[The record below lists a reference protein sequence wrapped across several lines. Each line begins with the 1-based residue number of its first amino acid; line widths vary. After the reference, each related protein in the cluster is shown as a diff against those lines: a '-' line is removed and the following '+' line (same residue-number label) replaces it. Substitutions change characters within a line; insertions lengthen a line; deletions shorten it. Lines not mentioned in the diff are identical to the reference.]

1 MRKLHIAR
9 IGYNAVS
16 VIFCL
21 AAVLY
26 LLFPQLPPL
35 ALCIFSGL
43 LLLIYGIIKI
53 VGYFSEDLFCLAFR
67 YDLAFGLLLLAAGI
81 LLLVRHKTAVEYLP
95 GGFGWMV
102 LLDCFFKIQ
111 MSEEAKKFGLEQWS
125 TISAAAVITG
135 IIGLF
140 LILSFSRQ
148 NAARILM
155 ILALLSEGSLN
166 HCVVK
171 LTVKNPEAHPAL
183 HQDQP

>member
-67 YDLAFGLLLLAAGI
+67 YDLAFGLLLLPAGCG
-81 LLLVRHKTAVEYLP
+81 R
-95 GGFGWMV
+95 MR
-102 LLDCFFKIQ
+102 
-111 MSEEAKKFGLEQWS
+111 LEGKLG
-125 TISAAAVITG
+125 VM
-135 IIGLF
+135 
-140 LILSFSRQ
+140 LSH
-148 NAARILM
+148 L
-155 ILALLSEGSLN
+155 
-166 HCVVK
+166 
-171 LTVKNPEAHPAL
+171 
-183 HQDQP
+183 